1 MQMID
6 RRTNRVQPRDNA
18 SHTRV
23 SPHVS
28 FSPINKRTVLSEF
41 ACQMYAII
49 NAHRNKKAL
58 TWTIVLDHICEHET
72 NYSVMENITQS
83 FQQKKKKNLALQ
95 W

>member
-28 FSPINKRTVLSEF
+28 FSPINKRTVLSDF

-49 NAHRNKKAL
+49 NAHSNKKAL
-58 TWTIVLDHICEHET
+58 TWTIVLDHIREHET
-72 NYSVMENITQS
+72 NFSVIGNITQS
-83 FQQKKKKNLALQ
+83 FQNKKEEKNMAL
-95 W
+95 